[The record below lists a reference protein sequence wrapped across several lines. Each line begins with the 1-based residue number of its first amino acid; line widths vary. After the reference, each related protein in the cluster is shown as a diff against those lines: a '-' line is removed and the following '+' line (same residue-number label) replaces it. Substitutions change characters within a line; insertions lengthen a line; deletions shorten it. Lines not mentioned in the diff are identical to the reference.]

1 MTYGEWKICSA
12 IKKSQNIINMIA
24 DTAVHLII
32 LEKTKNN
39 DLNTVMLNSDNS
51 VVLRKLIDYV
61 LQKTSEY
68 NMPKHCRQF
77 VECV

>member
-1 MTYGEWKICSA
+1 
-12 IKKSQNIINMIA
+12 MIA

-39 DLNTVMLNSDNS
+39 DSNTIMLNSDNS
-51 VVLRKLIDYV
+51 VVLRKLSDYV

-68 NMPKHCRQF
+68 NMLKHCRQF
-77 VECV
+77 VECVWPFCGIGA

>member
-68 NMPKHCRQF
+68 NMF
-77 VECV
+77 

>member
-1 MTYGEWKICSA
+1 
-12 IKKSQNIINMIA
+12 MIA

-61 LQKTSEY
+61 LQKY
-68 NMPKHCRQF
+68 NLRI
-77 VECV
+77 

>member
-39 DLNTVMLNSDNS
+39 DLNTVILNSDNS

-68 NMPKHCRQF
+68 NMF
-77 VECV
+77 

>member
-1 MTYGEWKICSA
+1 
-12 IKKSQNIINMIA
+12 MIA
-24 DTAVHLII
+24 DTAAHLII

-68 NMPKHCRQF
+68 NMF
-77 VECV
+77 

>member
-24 DTAVHLII
+24 DTAAHLII

-68 NMPKHCRQF
+68 NMF
-77 VECV
+77 